1 MPEPIPAPRE
11 SGFTT
16 TTAFPLYWV
25 AYGPPDAERLLVLHG
40 GPGAD
45 HAYLLPQML
54 HLARL
59 YNVIL
64 YDQRGGGKSK
74 TDANIPVTIE
84 THVADLD
91 AVVKELELGAP
102 SIVAYSFGSMI
113 ALFYCLET
121 AKSETM
127 EKPARLALIDPAPL
141 RMDYRKQFEAEF
153 SRRQNGAEIRRMR
166 DELAASGLRE
176 TDPEQ
181 YRQRTFELAVAAYFA
196 DPSKARDLTPFRVS
210 GRVQQTVWESLG
222 SNYDVLEKLSPLG
235 FPMLI
240 VHGRDDPIPAA
251 SSIEGAK
258 AMNAQLVLLDD
269 CGHVPYVEQPGQL
282 FAALDSF
289 LAASDSSATR
299 G

>member
-16 TTAFPLYWV
+16 TTSTPLYWV
-25 AYGPPDAERLLVLHG
+25 AYGPPDAEKLLVLHG

-54 HLARL
+54 HLAEK

-74 TDANIPVTIE
+74 SDEHEPVTID

-91 AVVKELELGAP
+91 AIIKEFELDAP
-102 SIVAYSFGSMI
+102 SIVAYSFGGMI
-113 ALFYCLET
+113 SLYYCVE
-121 AKSETM
+121 AKTNPELRQ
-127 EKPARLALIDPAPL
+127 PARMALIDPAPL
-141 RMDYRKQFEAEF
+141 RMDFRKQFEAEF
-153 SRRQNGAEIRRMR
+153 SKRQNGPAVQAMR

-176 TDPEQ
+176 SDPAE
-181 YRQRTFELAVAAYFA
+181 YRQRVFELAVAGYFA
-196 DPSKARDLTPFRVS
+196 DPRNARNLTPFRIT
-210 GRVQQTVWESLG
+210 GRVQQSVWESIG
-222 SNYDVLEKLSPLG
+222 ADYDLLSRLSPMD
-235 FPMLI
+235 FPVLV

-258 AMNAQLVLLDD
+258 AMNAQIVLLDA
-269 CGHVPYVEQPGQL
+269 CGHVPYVEQPGPL
-282 FAALDSF
+282 FSVLDEF
-289 LAASDSSATR
+289 LTASDSSATR
-299 G
+299 H

>member
-1 MPEPIPAPRE
+1 VPEPIPAPRE

-25 AYGPPDAERLLVLHG
+25 AYGPPDADKLLVLHG

-74 TDANIPVTIE
+74 NDSNIPVTIE

-91 AVVKELELGAP
+91 AIVKEFGLGNP
-102 SIVAYSFGSMI
+102 SIVAYSFGAMI
-113 ALFYCLET
+113 ALFYCLAT
-121 AKSETM
+121 GLTQ
-127 EKPARLALIDPAPL
+127 PARLALIDPAPL

-153 SRRQNGAEIRRMR
+153 SRRQNGAEIRGMR
-166 DELAASGLRE
+166 DDLAASGLRE
-176 TDPEQ
+176 TNPDE

-196 DPSKARDLTPFRVS
+196 DPSKARNLTPFRVS

-222 SNYDVLEKLSPLG
+222 SNYDVLVRLSPFG
-235 FPMLI
+235 FPTLV

-251 SSIEGAK
+251 SSINGAR

-282 FAALDSF
+282 FAALDTF
-289 LAASDSSATR
+289 LASSDSSATR

>member
-1 MPEPIPAPRE
+1 
-11 SGFTT
+11 
-16 TTAFPLYWV
+16 V

-74 TDANIPVTIE
+74 TDINIPVTIE

-113 ALFYCLET
+113 ALFYCLEA

-153 SRRQNGAEIRRMR
+153 SRRQNGAEIRLMR

>member
-1 MPEPIPAPRE
+1 LPEPIPAPRE

-25 AYGPPDAERLLVLHG
+25 AYGPPDADKLLVLHG

-74 TDANIPVTIE
+74 TDSNLPVTIE
-84 THVADLD
+84 THVTDLD
-91 AVVKELELGAP
+91 AVVKEFNLGHP

-113 ALFYCLET
+113 AVFYCLGAT
-121 AKSETM
+121 RSESM
-127 EKPARLALIDPAPL
+127 AKPARLALIDPAPL
-141 RMDYRKQFEAEF
+141 RMDYRREFEAEF
-153 SRRQNGAEIRRMR
+153 SRRQNGPEIRRMR

-176 TDPEQ
+176 TDPER
-181 YRQRTFELAVAAYFA
+181 YRQRTFEIAVAAYFA
-196 DPSKARDLTPFRVS
+196 DPSKARDLTLFRVS
-210 GRVQQTVWESLG
+210 GRVQQTVWESIG
-222 SNYDVLEKLSPLG
+222 SNYDVLQKLSPLG
-235 FPMLI
+235 FPTLV

-282 FAALDSF
+282 FAALDKF